1 MAPPVIIRQAA
12 ATVDA
17 GAAHAFAACKGHARP
32 PRFAVHA
39 ALALLALAGCIGGMP
54 GARAAATTAAT
65 ATPTHWQAYQRDFY
79 FQQLNGRNGLAQN
92 SVSLVFQDHTGF
104 MWFATQGGLFRYDG
118 YTLTRYSH
126 DPDRADSLPENYK
139 VTALADAGDGL
150 LWVGSSMGGL
160 VLFDPDTNRTQ
171 PLPTAITRRETS
183 VTSLLRLP
191 DGDLLIG
198 GPQGVD
204 RLQGGSRKPS
214 IRPIWAEP
222 AGTQLPVAVLTR
234 CSDGRAYASAGSQVI
249 ALDLVKAQ
257 GRVLATAGQPIND
270 LVCAPDGHLLLGTAR
285 GLSSVNPADGTLHAA
300 WQAKRAGVV
309 AIAVDHARRLW
320 LALSDH
326 SLLRLDPDGSQI
338 RVQPAPLGIDGGLP
352 DSTINTLLVD
362 RTGMLWVGTHAAG
375 VVWTRTDR
383 EPIEAA
389 LNLNGDL
396 RQRAFVRS
404 FQPAAGG
411 RLWVA
416 LGGAGLALY
425 DPATRM
431 VSGYHQALA
440 NAVAPLYPHASGT
453 PAAVPVPPRA
463 TNDANWFKPVA
474 PDDVR
479 VLDLATLPD
488 GQLLLATNQGIL
500 EFNPATGTAAVLKLD
515 GKPDST
521 PTRTLLRAR
530 NGDLWTAVSNA
541 GGLLHYHAGHLVRH
555 FDTADGLA
563 SNNVMALVEGP
574 HGNIWA
580 GTTNGV
586 SVVNPASGRIRT
598 LREVDG
604 DPHSLAGHTVISLLF
619 DRKGGLWA
627 GSLSGISY
635 LQHPDASSA
644 SFQRFTLK
652 DGLPDS
658 TINCLLED
666 AGGHIWFSTNLGLG
680 RLDPA
685 TGAVRT
691 FGESDGTQGNEYDSG
706 ACLRTADNV
715 LLFGGNGFDLIHPA
729 RLRAPGPPAPIAF
742 TSIYSS
748 HGRVPL
754 PPAAASVLRLGA
766 ADRTVYATFST
777 FDYAAST
784 RNRYRTRLL
793 GTPHPRWSRPTTDH
807 SAGYTG
813 LAPGHYELEVQSL
826 LRNGSPGNIATLRFQ
841 IPVAWWWSLP
851 MRIVYVA
858 AFVLLVLIALLGWR
872 SHHQEQVRY
881 RRQLRLRETR
891 LRQALWGSGDEFWDW
906 NLERG
911 TILRLGPEG
920 APGGH
925 HEESIAA
932 DEWRA
937 TMVHPD
943 DLASLDHALAE
954 HIAGHTGHF
963 EVEHRV
969 RGRDAEW
976 TWVISRGRIVERDAN
991 GKPLRICGTERD
1003 ISVLRAADSDRR
1015 IATEVI
1021 RNMSEAVTVTDLNF
1035 RFISV
1040 NTAFT
1045 RMTGYAEHEVLGRD
1059 SAILNGSRHGPG
1071 NYDQLRQTLAETG
1084 HWRGELWQRR
1094 KDGEEFLCWV
1104 ELNEVRDASG
1114 ERTHL
1119 IGVRTDIT
1127 DRKRAEQE
1135 LRYLANYDTLTGL
1148 PNRALLGERLGAAV
1162 ISARRS
1168 GQKVGLLFLD
1178 LDRFKHVNDSLGH
1191 TAGDRTLKAAGARLR
1206 QCVRETDVVARLGGD
1221 EFTVVLEN
1229 LTDLRGAEDMA
1240 HRLVQAFV
1248 RPLPISANQEAV
1260 ISPSIGIALYPDHG
1274 QTPADLLKCADTAM
1288 YQAKERGRNTWAVY
1302 HAGMD
1307 ARARGHAN
1315 MTTALRRAL
1324 ERNELSMVYQPKL
1337 VLADGSIAGMEA
1349 LLRWHSPELGEI
1361 SPSEFIPLAEETGQI
1376 HDISAYVFSTA
1387 CADLRRFRESG
1398 HRHLTMAINLSVAQ
1412 LNRPDLTLHI
1422 CDMLAEHDVAPNQVE
1437 LELTESVVM
1446 ANADQSVRLLGE
1458 LKSIGTRLAIDDFG
1472 TGYSSLA
1479 YLKRLPIDTLKIDQS
1494 FVQDITTDPDDAAIT
1509 STIITMAHSLQI
1521 RVVAEGVE
1529 TAAQL
1534 AFLRAQ
1540 RCDEIQGYWF
1550 SRPLTA
1556 DACLTF
1562 LDQHATTSV
1571 DPA

>member
-1 MAPPVIIRQAA
+1 MAPSVTTRRPAPASGSRHGFLR
-12 ATVDA
+12 TA
-17 GAAHAFAACKGHARP
+17 GAC
-32 PRFAVHA
+32 
-39 ALALLALAGCIGGMP
+39 ALALCVLACGLGITPA
-54 GARAAATTAAT
+54 ARAAATPAG
-65 ATPTHWQAYQRDFY
+65 WQAYQRDFY
-79 FQQLNGRNGLAQN
+79 FQQIDGHDGLAQN
-92 SVSLVFQDHTGF
+92 SVSLVFQDRTGF

-118 YTLTRYSH
+118 YGLTRYSH
-126 DPDRADSLPENYK
+126 DPDRTDSLPENYK
-139 VTALADAGDGL
+139 VTALAEAGNGL

-160 VLFDPDTNRTQ
+160 VLFDPSGNRTLRV
-171 PLPTAITRRETS
+171 PDAITRGEAS

-191 DGDLLIG
+191 NGDVLIG
-198 GPQGVD
+198 GPHGVD
-204 RLQGGSRKPS
+204 RLRGGGATPS
-214 IRPIWAEP
+214 TSAVWTEP
-222 AGTQLPVAVLTR
+222 AAAQAPVRALTR
-234 CSDGRAYASAGSQVI
+234 CADGSVYASAGERVL
-249 ALDLVKAQ
+249 ALDLAHAR
-257 GRVLATAGQPIND
+257 GHVLTTTRQPINA
-270 LVCAPDGHLLLGTAR
+270 LVCD
-285 GLSSVNPADGTLHAA
+285 ADGRLLAGSADGLAGINPRDGTQSPL
-300 WQAKRAGVV
+300 WQADDHAGVV
-309 AIAVDHARRLW
+309 AVAVDHAKRLW
-320 LALSDH
+320 LALTDH
-326 SLLRLDPDGSQI
+326 SLVRLNPDGAVI
-338 RVQPAPLGIDGGLP
+338 RVEPAPLGVDGGLP
-352 DSTINTLLVD
+352 DSTLNTLFVD
-362 RTGMLWVGTHAAG
+362 RTGMLWVGTLTSG

-396 RQRAFVRS
+396 RKRAFVHS
-404 FQPAAGG
+404 FQPAGDG
-411 RLWVA
+411 RFWVA
-416 LGGAGLALY
+416 ISDAGLVLY
-425 DPATRM
+425 DPATRAIT
-431 VSGYHQALA
+431 SYHQAL
-440 NAVAPLYPHASGT
+440 VATVAASSSRTAAAQAAQPGSGNEPNGFQ
-453 PAAVPVPPRA
+453 PAGPA
-463 TNDANWFKPVA
+463 
-474 PDDVR
+474 DVR
-479 VLDLATLPD
+479 VFDLVTLPD
-488 GQLLLATNQGIL
+488 GHLLLATNRGIL
-500 EFNPATGTAAVLKLD
+500 NFNPATGSALALDVD
-515 GKPDST
+515 GKPDTT
-521 PTRTLLRAR
+521 PTRALLHTRD
-530 NGDLWTAVSNA
+530 GDLWIAPLNA
-541 GGLLHYHAGHLVRH
+541 GGLLHYHAGRVVQR
-555 FDTADGLA
+555 FDTANGLA
-563 SNNVMALVEGP
+563 SNSVMALAQDRA
-574 HGNIWA
+574 GNIWA
-580 GTTNGV
+580 GTTHGV
-586 SVVNPASGRIRT
+586 SMIDRARGSVRT
-598 LREVDG
+598 LREAAG
-604 DPHSLAGHTVISLLF
+604 DAHSLAGHTVISLLL
-619 DRKGGLWA
+619 DRQGGLWM

-635 LQHPDASSA
+635 LQHPDARSA
-644 SFQRFTLK
+644 RFQRYTLK
-652 DGLPDS
+652 NGLPDS
-658 TINCLLED
+658 TINCMLED
-666 AGGHIWFSTNLGLG
+666 AKGQIWFSTNLGLG
-680 RLDPA
+680 RLDPS
-685 TGAVRT
+685 TGAIRA
-691 FGESDGTQGNEYDSG
+691 FGDSDGTQGNEYNAG
-706 ACLRTADNV
+706 ACLRAADDT
-715 LLFGGNGFDLIHPA
+715 LLFGGNGFDLINPA
-729 RLRAPGPPAPIAF
+729 RLRAPGPAAPIAF
-742 TSIYSS
+742 TSLYSS
-748 HGRVPL
+748 GGKMVL
-754 PPAAASVLRLGA
+754 PQASTEVLNLGN
-766 ADRTVYATFST
+766 ADRSVYVTYST
-777 FDYAAST
+777 FDFSSPA

-793 GTPHPRWSRPTTDH
+793 GAPQPHWSNPTTDH
-807 SAGYTG
+807 AVGYAG
-813 LAPGHYELEVQSL
+813 LAPGNYQLEVQSI
-826 LRNGSPGNIATLRFQ
+826 LRNGALGNTATLRFQ
-841 IPVAWWWSLP
+841 IPAAWWWSLP
-851 MRIVYVA
+851 MRVVYGA
-858 AFVLLVLIALLGWR
+858 ALALLVLIALLGWR
-872 SHHQEQVRY
+872 SHHQEQMRY

-906 NLERG
+906 NLEQG

-943 DLASLDHALAE
+943 DLANLDHALAE
-954 HIAGHTGHF
+954 HIAGHTEHF

-969 RGRDAEW
+969 RGRDTEW
-976 TWVISRGRIVERDAN
+976 TWVISRGRIVERDAG

-1059 SAILNGSRHGPG
+1059 ASLLNGSRHAPG

-1104 ELNEVRDASG
+1104 ELNEVRDAAG
-1114 ERTHL
+1114 QRTHM
-1119 IGVRTDIT
+1119 IGVLTDIT

-1191 TAGDRTLKAAGARLR
+1191 TAGDRTLKAAGTRLR

-1229 LTDLRGAEDMA
+1229 LVDLRGAEDMA

-1248 RPLPISANQEAV
+1248 RPLPISGTQETV

-1315 MTTALRRAL
+1315 MITALRRAL
-1324 ERNELSMVYQPKL
+1324 ERHELSMVYQPKL
-1337 VLADGSIAGMEA
+1337 ALADGGITGMEA
-1349 LLRWHSPELGEI
+1349 LLRWRSPELGEI
-1361 SPSEFIPLAEETGQI
+1361 PPSEFIPLAEETGQI

-1387 CADLRRFRESG
+1387 CADLRRFREGG
-1398 HRHLTMAINLSVAQ
+1398 HRRLTMAINLSVAQ

-1422 CDMLAEHDVAPNQVE
+1422 CDMLAEHDVAPNQIE

-1458 LKSIGTRLAIDDFG
+1458 LKSIGARLAIDDFG

-1494 FVQDITTDPDDAAIT
+1494 FVRDITSDPDDAAIT
-1509 STIITMAHSLQI
+1509 STIITMAHSLQL

-1529 TAAQL
+1529 TPAQM

-1556 DACLTF
+1556 DACLAF
-1562 LDQHATTSV
+1562 LDQHTVTSV